1 MPRTPYKFNDTEF
14 AFEET
19 LKSIDGDNIFIE
31 DVKVTER
38 NGGTLQ
44 DQEPGWI
51 RVKNGSK
58 NVKSDGTVE
67 RTAIVIFDPA
77 NLFPVNTHTIEL
89 IGSDGKKKATR
100 EIFLTIQGVPQIG
113 SNFQYY
119 RKSDNVS
126 SGFQG
131 NFPITSQVGRKV
143 VPVSNLP
150 KPNITDQKGRSFY
163 EANDLSQFD
172 KVEEESRSSFEVS
185 GLDQF
190 NLVEE
195 EPGLSFDI
203 TKTSLSTE
211 KHLSGVHDAT
221 ASTNLQTNTKNGSET
236 DTGFPSFTIE
246 TDLN

>member
-14 AFEET
+14 AFEEK
-19 LKSIDGDNIFIE
+19 LKSTDGDNIFIE

-38 NGGTLQ
+38 NGGSLQ
-44 DQEPGWI
+44 DQNPGWI

-67 RTAIVIFDPA
+67 RTAVVIFDPT

-89 IGSDGKKKATR
+89 IGSDGKTKATR

-113 SNFQYY
+113 SNFQYH

-131 NFPITSQVGRKV
+131 NFPITSQVDRKV

-150 KPNITDQKGRSFY
+150 KPNITDRKGRSFY
-163 EANDLSQFD
+163 EVSDLSQFD
-172 KVEEESRSSFEVS
+172 KIEEESRLFYEVS
-185 GLDQF
+185 GLNQF
-190 NLVEE
+190 NLIEE
-195 EPGLSFDI
+195 EPDLFFDI
-203 TKTSLSTE
+203 TKTSLNTE
-211 KHLSGVHDAT
+211 KHVSGVHDAT
-221 ASTNLQTNTKNGSET
+221 VSTSLQTNIKSGSET
-236 DTGFPSFTIE
+236 NTGFPSSTIE

>member
-14 AFEET
+14 AFEEK
-19 LKSIDGDNIFIE
+19 LKSTDGDNIFIE

-38 NGGTLQ
+38 NGGSLQ
-44 DQEPGWI
+44 DQDPGWI

-67 RTAIVIFDPA
+67 RTAIVIFDPT

-89 IGSDGKKKATR
+89 IGSDGKTKATR

-113 SNFQYY
+113 SNFQYH

-131 NFPITSQVGRKV
+131 NFPITSQVNREV
-143 VPVSNLP
+143 VPVSNLS
-150 KPNITDQKGRSFY
+150 KPNITNQKGRFFYEVSDLNQFGKIEEQSRLFY
-163 EANDLSQFD
+163 EA
-172 KVEEESRSSFEVS
+172 S

-190 NLVEE
+190 NLVGE
-195 EPGLSFDI
+195 EPDLSLDI
-203 TKTSLSTE
+203 TQTSLNTE
-211 KHLSGVHDAT
+211 KHVSGVYDVT
-221 ASTNLQTNTKNGSET
+221 ASSSLQTNVKSGSEI
-236 DTGFPSFTIE
+236 DTGFPSTTIE